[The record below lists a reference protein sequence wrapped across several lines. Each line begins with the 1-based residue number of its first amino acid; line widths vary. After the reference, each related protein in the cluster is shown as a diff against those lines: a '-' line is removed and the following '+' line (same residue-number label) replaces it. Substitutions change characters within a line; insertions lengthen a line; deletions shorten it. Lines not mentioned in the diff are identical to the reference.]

1 MKKFTGEAYML
12 LSILLL
18 ACSSQKEKP
27 TKIETFPVT
36 SPVVVDTSY
45 IKEYVA
51 DLHAVKNVEIRA
63 RVYGELKKIH
73 IDEGQAV
80 KQGQLLFTIEDYLY
94 REELSKA
101 NSQLKN
107 AIAEAKSAEL
117 DVINAK
123 SLLEKNIVSA
133 TEVARAEAKLEA
145 LNAKIEEARSLV
157 SNASLKLS
165 FTQIKAPFD
174 GIIDRIPLKMG
185 SLVNEGTLLT
195 TISDN
200 KEVFAYFNVSESEYL
215 NFITQA
221 QDQSEKK
228 EVSLML
234 ANATEHPYKGKIET
248 IEGEFDKATG
258 NISFRARFPNPD
270 KILKHGASGKV
281 LLKTKL
287 NNVMIIPQKSTFDV
301 QDRTFVYMVDQNN
314 EIKMHAITPKLRL
327 PHLYVIE
334 SGLSPKD
341 VIIYEGLQRVREG
354 DKIIPQPASIGLYTD
369 NESTN

>member
-1 MKKFTGEAYML
+1 M
-12 LSILLL
+12 
-18 ACSSQKEKP
+18 ACSSHKENP
-27 TKIETFPVT
+27 IKIETFPVT
-36 SPVVVDTSY
+36 SPVILDTSY

-63 RVYGELKKIH
+63 RVYGEIKKIH

-80 KQGQLLFTIEDYLY
+80 KQGQLLFSIEDYSY

-101 NSQLKN
+101 NSNLKN
-107 AIAEAKSAEL
+107 AVAEAKSAEL
-117 DVINAK
+117 DLVNAK
-123 SLLEKNIVSA
+123 TLLEKNIVSS

-174 GIIDRIPLKMG
+174 GLIDRIPLKMG

-200 KEVFAYFNVSESEYL
+200 NEVFAYFNVSENEYL
-215 NFITQA
+215 NFVTHAKQQA
-221 QDQSEKK
+221 EKR
-228 EVSLML
+228 EVSLLL
-234 ANATEHPYKGKIET
+234 ANSAEHPYKGKIET

-281 LLKTKL
+281 LLKTNL
-287 NNVMIIPQKSTFDV
+287 NKVMIIPQKSTFDI
-301 QDRTFVYMVDQNN
+301 QDKTFVFLVDQNN
-314 EIKMHAITPKLRL
+314 EVKLQNIKTKLRL
-327 PHLYVIE
+327 PHLFVLE

-341 VIIYEGLQRVREG
+341 RIVYEGLQRVREG
-354 DKIIPQPASIGLYTD
+354 DKIIPEPTSIDLYSA
-369 NESTN
+369 NSINN